1 MLPCSWPLQIKTG
14 IKGNLR
20 TGNLLTNR
28 EILAALDAR
37 IDMLPY
43 VYDTF
48 KWDHCLEVGVDFND
62 AWSSADSSTAAKTEE
77 TT

>member
-1 MLPCSWPLQIKTG
+1 MSPVALQIKTG

-20 TGNLLTNR
+20 TGNTFNNR
-28 EILAALDAR
+28 EVLAAMNVDLN
-37 IDMLPY
+37 MLPY

-62 AWSSADSSTAAKTEE
+62 AWDMGSSASDKAL
-77 TT
+77 